1 MEGNGSPLSLP
12 SCLLYRHINNRLAL
26 EMEGAG
32 QQTMERNVKFDAR
45 TTWTLAILLLI
56 CGLTLFLSGCSI
68 HQPTKSAGLK
78 LPWSGNEE
86 APTGVQLDQQ
96 GAWAAVNMTRFD
108 AIARKAEADAQ
119 RAEAEAETAAIN
131 ARDTPP
137 PKIIIDSD
145 AELKTYAQMQQ
156 MEAMARMMEQ
166 NAKTTE
172 ILARALNPPLRDTSL
187 DVTPQPIGA
196 AAQVIES
203 AGVAI
208 KEIVQTPAGLATSVG
223 IAIGTA
229 VKHSGT
235 TVEGDMVASQIGS
248 NSAGRDQL
256 DASTQYGYTDRD
268 IETHEQTGTM
278 DSTNDSRPTTDNS
291 VDTQ

>member
-1 MEGNGSPLSLP
+1 MKFDIRTIRTMAIAFLVIG
-12 SCLLYRHINNRLAL
+12 ITLAL
-26 EMEGAG
+26 G
-32 QQTMERNVKFDAR
+32 
-45 TTWTLAILLLI
+45 
-56 CGLTLFLSGCSI
+56 GCSAQ
-68 HQPTKSAGLK
+68 QPTNSAELK
-78 LPWSGNEE
+78 LPWSSDKEPPSGI
-86 APTGVQLDQQ
+86 QLDQQ
-96 GAWAAVNMTRFD
+96 GAWAAVNMSRFN

-137 PKIIIDSD
+137 PQIIIDSD

-156 MEAMARMMEQ
+156 MEVMARMMEQ
-166 NAKTTE
+166 NAMTTQ
-172 ILARALNPPLRDTSL
+172 ILANALNPPPRDISL

-196 AAQVIES
+196 VAQVIES
-203 AGVAI
+203 TGVAI
-208 KEIVQTPAGLATSVG
+208 KEVVQTPAGLATSVG